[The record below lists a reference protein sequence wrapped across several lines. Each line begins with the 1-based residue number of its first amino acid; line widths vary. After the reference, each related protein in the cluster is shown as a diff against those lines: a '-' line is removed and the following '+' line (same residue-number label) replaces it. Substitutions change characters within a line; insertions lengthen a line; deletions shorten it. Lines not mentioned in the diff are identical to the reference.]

1 MPVIY
6 PQRDIVR
13 TILAARLIGIL
24 IIATLWVLRPF
35 LPALIWA
42 TMVVVATW
50 PIMLQIQ
57 KRLWGK
63 RGLAVTVMTGTF
75 LLLFVIPFGL
85 AVVAIVSRADEI
97 VGWSKSLA
105 SFTMPLPPD
114 WLERL
119 PVVGTK
125 LIAAWQKISA
135 IQTEELTGRLS
146 PYVGDLVRWFVSQV
160 GGGAVMFVQFLLTIA
175 IAAVLYSTGEKAA
188 VGVNRFARRMAGER
202 GEEAAALAARAIRA
216 VALGVIVTALIQS
229 VLAGIGLSIAG
240 IPYAPFL
247 TALVFMLVVA
257 QLGPAPVM
265 IPAVIWLYWKGSP
278 GWGTV
283 LLIWAIVVGVLD
295 NFLRPILIKRGADLS
310 LLIVFVGV
318 IGGLMAFGV
327 IGIFIG
333 PAVLGVSYTLLS
345 VWVNDPGV
353 EAAAPVQVSDKDAG
367 SKTLI

>member
-1 MPVIY
+1 MTAIY
-6 PQRDIVR
+6 PHRDLVR
-13 TILAARLIGIL
+13 TILAALLIGIL
-24 IIATLWVLRPF
+24 IISTLWVLRPF

-85 AVVAIVSRADEI
+85 AVVAIVGRADEI

-119 PVVGTK
+119 PIVGTR
-125 LIAAWQKISA
+125 LVAAWQKISA

-353 EAAAPVQVSDKDAG
+353 EAAEPAQVIERG
-367 SKTLI
+367 